1 MSKLLE
7 ILSRYASTINA
18 MEQAAFA
25 HDFDKSSEEFLQNA
39 DWHAQKKYKG
49 DDSKRITERSERF
62 REMGLEDREIPNPDL
77 LFSEIFQKEVSISG
91 AGNYSSPFI
100 EHHRNN
106 PTIPFSLAGAIL
118 NGGICG
124 ADGIDSAL
132 DKEGLNSKYL
142 EKQTLPFWI
151 ATPFEKKERQWNNS
165 KFPTAR
171 DIWNCGG
178 RIRECREALSD
189 MLGETRKPMNDV
201 TLYAH
206 SYHAATFAKAIM
218 AKILMEYHSGIRNS
232 NGKYELPTRAEENTL
247 QLCYLDC
254 IKVEFDIDYLFSRSH
269 TAGDLRGAVAEL
281 NMMMTDIRNFFESKL
296 LCGNELYR
304 DHYRLLFVIPRLES
318 SLDGEWRRELRSA
331 LESQVVELLRKHRL
345 EELPFLV
352 AFNTQET
359 KPLYTLDKGL
369 IEFSR
374 ELLTGE
380 HDFCRQDPVLL
391 KSLEPQ
397 SGAGRVCDVCSMRL
411 AETSTG
417 ANSDWLCPV
426 CSGRRQSGMAGRS
439 ERRMPEL
446 EELVPGEENK
456 LVYLSVQ
463 VNLSSLRDGS
473 LWKDRPQYP
482 SPGRIARSYET
493 LEKFHREFLGTE
505 LPFHTPNGS
514 FSLLQ
519 SPERLDVI
527 FAASS
532 GDRVLRVFLEKY
544 QEEFGSYAEKLMPKI
559 GMVYFHRNY
568 PFYAVWDTM
577 KRMMKQ
583 LSYGCWDFML
593 LDAPDDRFGFSRGSR
608 KHHIFGKAPK
618 KRLADFGNYPGLYDL
633 LTRLTK
639 SQISNIEGELIRLFL
654 DWDDRCR
661 KDERTFRKMCALSLF
676 APNAFGSGVSAGE
689 QAFLLNSAVSGELL
703 DVIDLY
709 IHLENKKTE
718 IK

>member
-1 MSKLLE
+1 MSKLLD
-7 ILSRYASTINA
+7 ILSRYAATINA

-25 HDFDKSSEEFLQNA
+25 HDFDKSSEKFLQDA

-62 REMGLEDREIPNPDL
+62 RDMGLKDREIPNPDL
-77 LFSEIFQKEVSISG
+77 VFSEIFQKEVLISS

-106 PTIPFSLAGAIL
+106 ATIPFSLVGAIL

-132 DKEGLNSKYL
+132 DKEVLNPKDQ
-142 EKQTLPFWI
+142 EKQTFPFWI
-151 ATPFEKKERQWNNS
+151 ATPFEKQERQWDNS
-165 KFPTAR
+165 KFPAAR

-178 RIRECREALSD
+178 RIRECREALSV

-206 SYHAATFAKAIM
+206 SYHVATFAKAIT

-232 NGKYELPTRAEENTL
+232 DGKYELPTRIRKE

-254 IKVEFDIDYLFSRSH
+254 VKVEFDIDYLFSRSH

-281 NMMMTDIRNFFESKL
+281 NSIMEEIRNFFETIL
-296 LCGNELYR
+296 LCGNELYH
-304 DHYRLLFVIPRLES
+304 DHYRLLFVIPRLENP
-318 SLDGEWRRELRSA
+318 LDGEWRRELRSA

-352 AFNTQET
+352 VFNTQET
-359 KPLYTLDKGL
+359 KPLHTLDKGL

-374 ELLTGE
+374 ELLTGK

-397 SGAGRVCDVCSMRL
+397 SRSGRVCDVCSMRL
-411 AETSTG
+411 AETSMG

-426 CSGRRQSGMAGRS
+426 CSERRQSGMASRS

-446 EELVPGEENK
+446 EDLVSDEENK
-456 LVYLSVQ
+456 LVYFSVQ
-463 VNLSSLRDGS
+463 MNLCSLRDGS

-493 LEKFHREFLGTE
+493 LEKFHREFLGKE

-514 FSLLQ
+514 FPLLQ
-519 SPERLDVI
+519 SPERFDVI

-532 GDRVLRVFLEKY
+532 GDRVLGVFLEKY

-559 GMVYFHRNY
+559 GMVYFYRKY

-583 LSYGCWDFML
+583 LSFGCWDFML

-618 KRLADFGNYPGLYDL
+618 KRLADFGNYPQLYDQ

-639 SQISNIEGELIRLFL
+639 SQISNIESELIRLFL
-654 DWDDRCR
+654 DWDDSCR
-661 KDERTFRKMCALSLF
+661 KDMGTFRKMCALSLF
-676 APNAFGSGVSAGE
+676 SPNAFGTAVSE
-689 QAFLLNSAVSGELL
+689 KERDFLLNSAVSGELL
-703 DVIDLY
+703 DIIDLF
-709 IHLENKKTE
+709 IHLENKKTGT
-718 IK
+718 K

>member
-1 MSKLLE
+1 MSKLLD
-7 ILSRYASTINA
+7 ILSRYAATINA

-25 HDFDKSSEEFLQNA
+25 HDFDKSSEKFLQDA

-62 REMGLEDREIPNPDL
+62 RDMGLKDREIPNPDL
-77 LFSEIFQKEVSISG
+77 VFSEIFQKEVLISS

-106 PTIPFSLAGAIL
+106 ATIPFSLAGAIL

-132 DKEGLNSKYL
+132 DKEVLNPKDQ
-142 EKQTLPFWI
+142 EKQTFPFWI
-151 ATPFEKKERQWNNS
+151 ATPFEKQERQWDNS
-165 KFPTAR
+165 KFPAAR

-178 RIRECREALSD
+178 RIRECRETLSD

-206 SYHAATFAKAIM
+206 SYHVATFAKAIT

-232 NGKYELPTRAEENTL
+232 DGKYELPTRIRKE

-254 IKVEFDIDYLFSRSH
+254 VKVEFDIDYLFSRSH

-281 NMMMTDIRNFFESKL
+281 NSIMEEIRNFFETIL
-296 LCGNELYR
+296 LCGNELYH

-318 SLDGEWRRELRSA
+318 PLDGEWRRELCSA
-331 LESQVVELLRKHRL
+331 LESQVVELLRRHRL

-352 AFNTQET
+352 VFNTQET
-359 KPLYTLDKGL
+359 KPLHTLDKGL

-374 ELLTGE
+374 ELLTGK

-397 SGAGRVCDVCSMRL
+397 SRSGRVCDVCSMRL
-411 AETSTG
+411 AETSMG

-426 CSGRRQSGMAGRS
+426 CSERRQSGMASRS

-446 EELVPGEENK
+446 EDLVSDEENK
-456 LVYLSVQ
+456 LVYFSVQ
-463 VNLSSLRDGS
+463 MNLSSLRDGS

-493 LEKFHREFLGTE
+493 LEKFHREFLGKE

-514 FSLLQ
+514 FPLLQ
-519 SPERLDVI
+519 SPERFDVI

-532 GDRVLRVFLEKY
+532 GDRVLGVFLEKY

-559 GMVYFHRNY
+559 GMVYFYRKY

-583 LSYGCWDFML
+583 LSFGCWDFML

-618 KRLADFGNYPGLYDL
+618 KRLADFGNYPQLYDQ

-639 SQISNIEGELIRLFL
+639 SQISNIESELIRLFL
-654 DWDDRCR
+654 DWDDSCR
-661 KDERTFRKMCALSLF
+661 KDMGTFRKMCALSLF
-676 APNAFGSGVSAGE
+676 SPNAFGTAVSE
-689 QAFLLNSAVSGELL
+689 KERDFLLNSAVSGELL
-703 DVIDLY
+703 DIIDLF
-709 IHLENKKTE
+709 IHLENKKTGT
-718 IK
+718 K

>member
-1 MSKLLE
+1 MSKLLD
-7 ILSRYASTINA
+7 ILSRYAATINA

-25 HDFDKSSEEFLQNA
+25 HDFDKSSEKFLQDA

-62 REMGLEDREIPNPDL
+62 RDMGLKDREIPNPDL
-77 LFSEIFQKEVSISG
+77 VFSEIFQKEVLISS

-106 PTIPFSLAGAIL
+106 ATIPFSLAGAIL

-132 DKEGLNSKYL
+132 DKEVLNPKDQ
-142 EKQTLPFWI
+142 EKQTFPFWI
-151 ATPFEKKERQWNNS
+151 ATPFEKQERQWDNS
-165 KFPTAR
+165 KFPAAR

-206 SYHAATFAKAIM
+206 SYHVATFAKAIT

-232 NGKYELPTRAEENTL
+232 DGKYELPTRIRKE

-254 IKVEFDIDYLFSRSH
+254 VKVEFDIDYLFSRSH

-281 NMMMTDIRNFFESKL
+281 NSIMEEIRNFFETIL
-296 LCGNELYR
+296 LCGNELYH

-318 SLDGEWRRELRSA
+318 PLDGEWRRELRSA
-331 LESQVVELLRKHRL
+331 LESQVVELLRRHRL

-352 AFNTQET
+352 VFNTQET
-359 KPLYTLDKGL
+359 KPLHTLDKGL

-374 ELLTGE
+374 ELLTGK

-397 SGAGRVCDVCSMRL
+397 SRSGRVCDVCSMRL
-411 AETSTG
+411 AETSMG

-426 CSGRRQSGMAGRS
+426 CSERRQSGMASRS

-446 EELVPGEENK
+446 EDLVSDEENK
-456 LVYLSVQ
+456 LVYFSVQ
-463 VNLSSLRDGS
+463 MNLSSLRDGS

-493 LEKFHREFLGTE
+493 LEKFHREFLGKE

-514 FSLLQ
+514 FPLLQ
-519 SPERLDVI
+519 SPERFDVI

-532 GDRVLRVFLEKY
+532 GDRVLGVFLEKY

-559 GMVYFHRNY
+559 GMVYFYRKY

-577 KRMMKQ
+577 KRMMKP
-583 LSYGCWDFML
+583 LSFGCWDFML

-618 KRLADFGNYPGLYDL
+618 KRLADFGNYPQLYDQ

-639 SQISNIEGELIRLFL
+639 SQISNIESELIRLFL
-654 DWDDRCR
+654 DWDDSCR
-661 KDERTFRKMCALSLF
+661 KDMGTFRKMCALSLF
-676 APNAFGSGVSAGE
+676 SPNAFGTAVSE
-689 QAFLLNSAVSGELL
+689 KERDFLLNSAVSGELL
-703 DVIDLY
+703 DIIDLF

-718 IK
+718 TK

>member
-1 MSKLLE
+1 MSKLLD
-7 ILSRYASTINA
+7 ILSRYAATINA

-25 HDFDKSSEEFLQNA
+25 HDFDKSSEKFLQDA

-62 REMGLEDREIPNPDL
+62 RDMGLKDREIPNPDL
-77 LFSEIFQKEVSISG
+77 VFSEIFQKEVLISS

-106 PTIPFSLAGAIL
+106 ATIPFSLVGAIL

-132 DKEGLNSKYL
+132 DKEVLNPKDQ
-142 EKQTLPFWI
+142 EKQTFPFWI
-151 ATPFEKKERQWNNS
+151 ATPFEKQERQWDNS
-165 KFPTAR
+165 KFPAAR

-178 RIRECREALSD
+178 RIRECREALSV

-206 SYHAATFAKAIM
+206 SYHVATFAKAIT

-232 NGKYELPTRAEENTL
+232 DGKYELPTRIRKE

-254 IKVEFDIDYLFSRSH
+254 VKVEFDIDYLFSRSH

-281 NMMMTDIRNFFESKL
+281 NSIMEEIRNFFETIL
-296 LCGNELYR
+296 LCGNELYH
-304 DHYRLLFVIPRLES
+304 DHYRLLFVIPRLENP
-318 SLDGEWRRELRSA
+318 LDGEWRRELRSA
-331 LESQVVELLRKHRL
+331 LESQVVELLRRHRL

-352 AFNTQET
+352 VFNTQET
-359 KPLYTLDKGL
+359 KPLHTLDKGL

-374 ELLTGE
+374 ELLTGK

-397 SGAGRVCDVCSMRL
+397 SRSGRVCDVCSMRL
-411 AETSTG
+411 AETSMG

-426 CSGRRQSGMAGRS
+426 CSERRQSGMASRS

-446 EELVPGEENK
+446 EDLVSDEENK
-456 LVYLSVQ
+456 LVYFSVQ
-463 VNLSSLRDGS
+463 MNLCSLRDGS

-493 LEKFHREFLGTE
+493 LEKFHREFLGKE

-514 FSLLQ
+514 FPLLQ
-519 SPERLDVI
+519 SPERFDVI

-532 GDRVLRVFLEKY
+532 GDRVLGVFLEKY

-559 GMVYFHRNY
+559 GMVYFYRKY

-583 LSYGCWDFML
+583 LSFGCWDFML

-618 KRLADFGNYPGLYDL
+618 KRLADFGNYPQLYDQ

-639 SQISNIEGELIRLFL
+639 SQISNIESELIRLFL
-654 DWDDRCR
+654 DWDDSCR
-661 KDERTFRKMCALSLF
+661 KDMGTFRKMCALSLF
-676 APNAFGSGVSAGE
+676 SPNAFGTAVSE
-689 QAFLLNSAVSGELL
+689 KERDFLLNSAVSGELL
-703 DVIDLY
+703 DIIDLF
-709 IHLENKKTE
+709 IHLENKKTGT
-718 IK
+718 K